1 MILHKTYSLSKYNVE
16 IYIDQKTILSID
28 LPESLGNNLEIQ
40 HFPKD
45 LIGLL
50 EGVDE
55 IKHVK
60 VYDKSDNL
68 LMFRTRVVEEDDLN
82 LF

>member
-16 IYIDQKTILSID
+16 IYIDEKTTLSID
-28 LPESLGNNLEIQ
+28 LPENLENNLEMQ

-45 LIGLL
+45 LIDLL

>member
-16 IYIDQKTILSID
+16 IYIDEKTTLSID
-28 LPESLGNNLEIQ
+28 LPENLENNLEMQ